1 MKKYLYILIGLSLAF
16 GLTVSAAPTL
26 RYDRTILPETDSL
39 YSLGSA
45 LKAWLK
51 IYADEICLAG
61 DCQTAWPAGGSGDF
75 ATTTANYWLT
85 TKDTDD
91 LAEGSTNLYYT
102 LARWATAL
110 AGTTTDAL
118 PEGSTNKYDKT
129 VTLNE
134 GTNITISG
142 TYPDFTIAATAG
154 SGSGTIGTSSDP
166 VIGELA
172 QWTGVDTLASVAT
185 STLNISTS
193 DLIEGS
199 KLFYTQARVWDDVW
213 ASSTLATILNN
224 SITSYLWGDH
234 SLVGYLTK
242 AAADLLY
249 QPIGNYLNK
258 DTDTYVVT
266 ETDPVWE
273 SEKSGYLTS
282 ITNLFDQW
290 LDSTSTPIFAGLRL
304 SGLADP
310 AGSFLAVDPDG
321 DLIATTTPSG
331 SGGGTWGTITGT
343 LSDQTDLQNALDD
356 KAGLDTANTFSL
368 HNIFSSLF
376 ATNASTT
383 NATTSLLAITGTAT
397 YNVYLDFFDQY
408 YTEPP
413 EPATTSPATG
423 ASATWS
429 NPTNI
434 TASDD
439 SYASKTIDYY
449 GSSGALNATNFG
461 FEIPTGATIDGIVLG
476 VEGKISSGSF
486 VWTTVRLLKNGS
498 AVGDNKTS
506 MSMFTG
512 VDTTLSTGGDSDL
525 WGTTWTAEDINNT
538 NFGATITLEDE
549 DDTTGTVYVDHITI
563 KVYYSVAGKS
573 NFSSSIGIDKD
584 NELFKISTSTGLT
597 GKTIFSYN
605 AAGNVGIG
613 TTPDSSTGLT
623 VSGGISSPMGD
634 DLYNEAFGKNAYIDN
649 TAFNNTTVIGYG
661 ASARSG
667 FAKGGNTVI
676 GAWATST
683 HAANTIIG
691 SNSKSS
697 AGYSVVIGADLT
709 ANSAN
714 SVLIGS
720 NASISNSATAAI
732 GYSAVAD
739 ESHSIAIGQGVNT
752 DKQNQ
757 FMVGTRMKANAA
769 PVFTLQGAVKAYTP
783 RNIFEI
789 VTEWLDLT
797 DETRQARV
805 KFLTGDYTGA
815 LEFMRAETKGG
826 TVDVSFPNGNIKF
839 SGNATTSGYATI
851 GTAPSGAN
859 FTSGSLN
866 VQNYLVVP
874 YASTTAFTASGT
886 IYGGSLSIG
895 NGTSQAGCLKIRDSD
910 NDGWTYCSAL
920 NGTLSC
926 GTTACSGATLTI
938 GGE

>member
-61 DCQTAWPAGGSGDF
+61 DCQTAWPAGGGGDF
-75 ATTTANYWLT
+75 ATTTADYWLS

-102 LARWATAL
+102 LTRWATAL

-118 PEGSTNKYDKT
+118 PEGSNNKYDQT

-134 GTNITISG
+134 GTNITITG
-142 TYPDFTIAATAG
+142 TYPTFTINSTASG

-185 STLNISTS
+185 SSLKLSTS
-193 DLIEGS
+193 DIIEGS
-199 KLFYTQARVWDDVW
+199 KLFYTQARVWSDVW

-224 SITSYLWGDH
+224 SVTAYLWGDH
-234 SLVGYLTK
+234 SLAGYLTQT
-242 AAADLLY
+242 AADLLY
-249 QPIGNYLNK
+249 QPIGNYFDK
-258 DTDTYVVT
+258 TADTSDDIT
-266 ETDPVWE
+266 EG
-273 SEKSGYLTS
+273 S
-282 ITNLFDQW
+282 TNLFYTTARVIAELLDGNNAIFGNATTTNATTTTFAVTGTATSTFANGIDIAEGCFAVNGVCLTASGGSVATLDEVGDVTYSGIADGNILVRVSGAW
-290 LDSTSTPIFAGLRL
+290 LNLPTTSLSPNFNALGVGKNVDTASANLDVISEAGGPSTAIRVENDNSGNTAFGSWITGSAGYLLAIKASGALEWSDGTASADTNLYRYAANVLKTDDSLIVTGGATSTSLGVT
-304 SGLADP
+304 GLATA
-310 AGSFLAVDPDG
+310 AGSFLAVDP
-321 DLIATTTPSG
+321 SG
-331 SGGGTWGTITGT
+331 
-343 LSDQTDLQNALDD
+343 
-356 KAGLDTANTFSL
+356 
-368 HNIFSSLF
+368 
-376 ATNASTT
+376 
-383 NATTSLLAITGTAT
+383 
-397 YNVYLDFFDQY
+397 NVI
-408 YTEPP
+408 
-413 EPATTSPATG
+413 ATTSP
-423 ASATWS
+423 
-429 NPTNI
+429 
-434 TASDD
+434 
-439 SYASKTIDYY
+439 
-449 GSSGALNATNFG
+449 
-461 FEIPTGATIDGIVLG
+461 
-476 VEGKISSGSF
+476 
-486 VWTTVRLLKNGS
+486 
-498 AVGDNKTS
+498 
-506 MSMFTG
+506 
-512 VDTTLSTGGDSDL
+512 TGGGTSLWSTHANGIYYDS
-525 WGTTWTAEDINNT
+525 
-538 NFGATITLEDE
+538 
-549 DDTTGTVYVDHITI
+549 
-563 KVYYSVAGKS
+563 GK
-573 NFSSSIGIDKD
+573 
-584 NELFKISTSTGLT
+584 
-597 GKTIFSYN
+597 
-605 AAGNVGIG
+605 VGIG

-623 VSGGISSPMGD
+623 ILGGISSPMGD

-667 FAKGGNTVI
+667 FSKGGNTVI

-697 AGYSVVIGADLT
+697 AGYSVVIGADLS

-720 NASISNSATAAI
+720 NASISNGATAAI

-769 PVFTLQGAVKAYTP
+769 PAFTLQGAVKAYTP

-789 VTEWLDLT
+789 ATEWLDLT

-826 TVDVSFPNGNIKF
+826 TVDVSFPNGNIEF

-859 FTSGSLN
+859 FTSGALN

-895 NGTSQAGCLKIRDSD
+895 DGTSQAGCLKIRDSD

>member
-1 MKKYLYILIGLSLAF
+1 MFKKILISTFIAVLLAMPIITSAQAFDINQIIYPVGEGVLWSDGTKF
-16 GLTVSAAPTL
+16 GKV
-26 RYDRTILPETDSL
+26 
-39 YSLGSA
+39 
-45 LKAWLK
+45 
-51 IYADEICLAG
+51 
-61 DCQTAWPAGGSGDF
+61 
-75 ATTTANYWLT
+75 
-85 TKDTDD
+85 
-91 LAEGSTNLYYT
+91 
-102 LARWATAL
+102 
-110 AGTTTDAL
+110 
-118 PEGSTNKYDKT
+118 
-129 VTLNE
+129 
-134 GTNITISG
+134 
-142 TYPDFTIAATAG
+142 IAK
-154 SGSGTIGTSSDP
+154 
-166 VIGELA
+166 
-172 QWTGVDTLASVAT
+172 AT
-185 STLNISTS
+185 STLGIVGAGTVTSVNMTVPLGLAISGNPITTA
-193 DLIEGS
+193 G
-199 KLFYTQARVWDDVW
+199 
-213 ASSTLATILNN
+213 TLALALADGYIIPTTA
-224 SITSYLWGDH
+224 STTEWATSYLWGDH
-234 SLVGYLTK
+234 SLAGYLTK
-242 AAADLLY
+242 TAADLLY

-258 DTDTYVVT
+258 NTDTYVET

-304 SGLADP
+304 TGLADP
-310 AGSFLAVDPDG
+310 AGSFLAVDPEG

-331 SGGGTWGTITGT
+331 GGGASALNDLSDVSLSGVAAGNILIYSGASWVNSATAGLDVNFNALGVNKSVDTGVAALDVKSEAANPTTAIRVENDNSGNTAFGSWITGSAGYLLAIKANGALEWSDGTAAADTNLYRSAANVLKTDDSLYIAGTASTSALIVSGSATSTFANGIDITDGCFAINGTCLTAGEGGGT
-343 LSDQTDLQNALDD
+343 
-356 KAGLDTANTFSL
+356 SL
-368 HNIFSSLF
+368 W
-376 ATNASTT
+376 STH
-383 NATTSLLAITGTAT
+383 A
-397 YNVYLDFFDQY
+397 
-408 YTEPP
+408 
-413 EPATTSPATG
+413 
-423 ASATWS
+423 
-429 NPTNI
+429 
-434 TASDD
+434 
-439 SYASKTIDYY
+439 
-449 GSSGALNATNFG
+449 
-461 FEIPTGATIDGIVLG
+461 DGIYYNS
-476 VEGKISSGSF
+476 GK
-486 VWTTVRLLKNGS
+486 
-498 AVGDNKTS
+498 
-506 MSMFTG
+506 
-512 VDTTLSTGGDSDL
+512 
-525 WGTTWTAEDINNT
+525 
-538 NFGATITLEDE
+538 
-549 DDTTGTVYVDHITI
+549 
-563 KVYYSVAGKS
+563 
-573 NFSSSIGIDKD
+573 
-584 NELFKISTSTGLT
+584 
-597 GKTIFSYN
+597 
-605 AAGNVGIG
+605 VGIG

-623 VSGGISSPMGD
+623 VLGGISSPMGD

-667 FAKGGNTVI
+667 YAKGGNTVI

-697 AGYSVVIGADLT
+697 AGYSVVIGSDLS

-720 NASISNSATAAI
+720 NAQISNGATAAI
-732 GYSAVAD
+732 GYSATAD

-769 PVFTLQGAVKAYTP
+769 PAFTLQGAVKAYTP

-789 VTEWLDLT
+789 ITEWLDLT

-826 TVDVSFPNGNIKF
+826 KVDVSFLNGDVGF

-859 FTSGSLN
+859 FTAGALN

-895 NGTSQAGCLKIRDSD
+895 EGTSQAGCLKIRDSD

-926 GTTACSGATLTI
+926 GTTACSGASLTI

>member
-1 MKKYLYILIGLSLAF
+1 MKKYLYILIGFSLAF

-45 LKAWLK
+45 VKAWLK

-61 DCQTAWPAGGSGDF
+61 DCQTSWPAGGGGDF
-75 ATTTANYWLT
+75 ATTTANYWLS

-118 PEGSTNKYDKT
+118 PEGLTNKYDQI
-129 VTLNE
+129 VTLTE
-134 GTNITISG
+134 GDNITISG

-172 QWTGVDTLASVAT
+172 QWTGADTLASVAT

-199 KLFYTQARVWDDVW
+199 KLFYTQARVWDDIF

-224 SITSYLWGDH
+224 SVTAYLWGDH

-273 SEKSGYLTS
+273 SEKSSYLTS

-304 SGLADP
+304 TGLADP
-310 AGSFLAVDPDG
+310 AGSFLAVDPEG

-356 KAGLDTANTFSL
+356 KAGLDTDNTFSL

-383 NATTSLLAITGTAT
+383 NATTSSLAVTGSATSTFANGINLTDGCFAVSGTCLTTGGGGASALNDLSDVSLSGVAAGNILLYSGASWINSATNLLNVNFNALGVNKNVDTATAALDVLSETAGPSTGIRVENDNSGNTAFGSWITGSAGYLLAIKANGALEWSDGTAAADT
-397 YNVYLDFFDQY
+397 NLYRSAANVLKTDDSLYIAG
-408 YTEPP
+408 T
-413 EPATTSPATG
+413 ASTSALIVSG
-423 ASATWS
+423 SAT
-429 NPTNI
+429 
-434 TASDD
+434 
-439 SYASKTIDYY
+439 
-449 GSSGALNATNFG
+449 
-461 FEIPTGATIDGIVLG
+461 
-476 VEGKISSGSF
+476 
-486 VWTTVRLLKNGS
+486 
-498 AVGDNKTS
+498 
-506 MSMFTG
+506 
-512 VDTTLSTGGDSDL
+512 STF
-525 WGTTWTAEDINNT
+525 AN
-538 NFGATITLEDE
+538 
-549 DDTTGTVYVDHITI
+549 
-563 KVYYSVAGKS
+563 
-573 NFSSSIGIDKD
+573 GIDITD
-584 NELFKISTSTGLT
+584 GCFAINGTCLTAGEGGGTSLWSTHANGIYYNS
-597 GKTIFSYN
+597 GK
-605 AAGNVGIG
+605 VGIG

-623 VSGGISSPMGD
+623 VHGGISSPMGD
-634 DLYNEAFGKNAYIDN
+634 DLYNEAFGKNAYIDD

-667 FAKGGNTVI
+667 YAKGGNTVI

-691 SNSKSS
+691 SNSRSS
-697 AGYSVVIGADLT
+697 AGYSVVIGADLS

-720 NASISNSATAAI
+720 NASIGNGATAAI

-739 ESHSIAIGQGVNT
+739 ENHSVAIGQGVNT

-757 FMVGTRMKANAA
+757 FMFGTRMKANAA
-769 PVFTLQGAVKAYTP
+769 PAFTLQGAVKAYTP

-789 VTEWLDLT
+789 ITEWIDLT

-826 TVDVSFPNGNIKF
+826 KVDVSFPGD
-839 SGNATTSGYATI
+839 
-851 GTAPSGAN
+851 
-859 FTSGSLN
+859 
-866 VQNYLVVP
+866 
-874 YASTTAFTASGT
+874 
-886 IYGGSLSIG
+886 SLSIG
-895 NGTSQAGCLKIRDSD
+895 DGTSQAGCLKIRDSD
-910 NDGWTYCSAL
+910 NDGWTYCSTL